1 MSRKSLTISVVFTF
15 LLFALTL
22 MAQSDSSQ
30 TSNPSSGTTSSQNPN
45 SPAGDAMSM
54 PSTSDSSSSTQTGSS
69 TSSTSDQTSSQSGSS
84 MGQSNQSG
92 SSSQMSSS
100 GKAKTIEGCVVREES
115 DYFLVPKR
123 GTPVRIS
130 STGAGDISG
139 HVGHQVKA
147 HGTESMAS
155 SMGAGTSGQA
165 GTSGTVAGGETSGT
179 SAQAGQETS
188 GAVGTPTTPPSG
200 TAGAAGTTGT
210 AGSGTGALHS
220 AANREI
226 VVDRVDMVSETCPSN
241 WNPTYNPNATGG
253 KKSKSDQSNY

>member
-1 MSRKSLTISVVFTF
+1 M
-15 LLFALTL
+15 
-22 MAQSDSSQ
+22 
-30 TSNPSSGTTSSQNPN
+30 G
-45 SPAGDAMSM
+45 
-54 PSTSDSSSSTQTGSS
+54 
-69 TSSTSDQTSSQSGSS
+69 SSQSGSS
-84 MGQSNQSG
+84 MGQSSQSG
-92 SSSQMSSS
+92 SSGQMSSS
-100 GKAKTIEGCVVREES
+100 GKAKTIEGCVVREET

-123 GTPVRIS
+123 GNPVRIS
-130 STGAGDISG
+130 STGTGDISS

-155 SMGAGTSGQA
+155 NMGAGTSGQA

-188 GAVGTPTTPPSG
+188 GSVGTSTNPPSG
-200 TAGAAGTTGT
+200 TAGTAGTTGA
-210 AGSGTGALHS
+210 AGAGTGALHS